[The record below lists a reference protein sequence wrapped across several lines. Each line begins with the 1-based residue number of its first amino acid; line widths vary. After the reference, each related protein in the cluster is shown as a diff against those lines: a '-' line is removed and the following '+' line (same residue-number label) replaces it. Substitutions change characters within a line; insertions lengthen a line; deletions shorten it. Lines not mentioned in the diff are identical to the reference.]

1 MFKESYEFETR
12 YSDIE
17 RNLQERK
24 EKETKKRFKTCSKCG
39 ERKSLLYFAVDRR
52 SSDGRT
58 GDCKTCRS
66 RESSEYYY
74 QNREQILIKVKEYQE
89 THKEGRSVY
98 FENYQRDHKEH
109 LKKVASKRYKK
120 NKKAIKKR
128 NLKYYQENKEACRIR
143 RGLWLE
149 KNKERVKKY
158 NREYKKLKSRAS
170 QG

>member
-1 MFKESYEFETR
+1 MVKKSYEFESR

-24 EKETKKRFKTCSKCG
+24 EKEIKKRFKTCSKCG

-66 RESSEYYY
+66 RESSKYYY

-89 THKEGRSVY
+89 THKEDRSVY

-109 LKKVASKRYKK
+109 LKKVASRWYKK
-120 NKKAIKKR
+120 NKKEIKKR
-128 NLKYYQENKEACRIR
+128 SLKYYEENKEACQATRE
-143 RGLWLE
+143 LWRENHKE
-149 KNKERVKKY
+149 KIKKY
-158 NREYKKLKSRAS
+158 NREYKKLKSGAS